1 MFFFS
6 FYKIERLGQKER
18 VGRRENERMETKEK
32 QENLKIKEDAP
43 MSFDELLE
51 DKEYQKEF
59 DRRVSKALETAEK
72 TWQEKAEARKAEAER
87 LAKMDEDQK
96 KSYEYEKVSK
106 ERDSAVSELNAY
118 RLKDESI
125 KQAREKG
132 VDLSLMDTL
141 DYTKETAES
150 ISKKIEIFS
159 NASKKI
165 YESAIN
171 EYSKEPTPQVGD
183 TITSKTLGECKT
195 YEEIQKYYEEHPDA

>member
-1 MFFFS
+1 MEEKS
-6 FYKIERLGQKER
+6 MVSTTENVEKETSTEVQVKSEPTQVEIPKTYTRDEVNKMLNAERTKER
-18 VGRRENERMETKEK
+18 EAVLRE
-32 QENLKIKEDAP
+32 
-43 MSFDELLE
+43 
-51 DKEYQKEF
+51 
-59 DRRVSKALETAEK
+59 V
-72 TWQEKAEARKAEAER
+72 EARKAEAEK

-118 RLKDESI
+118 KLKDEAI

-132 VDLSLMDTL
+132 VDIALMDTL

-150 ISKKIEIFS
+150 INAKIDIFS

-165 YESAIN
+165 YENAIS

-183 TITSKTLGECKT
+183 YTEALKDESQMS
-195 YEEIQKYYEEHPDA
+195 YEELCKLPKYQEK